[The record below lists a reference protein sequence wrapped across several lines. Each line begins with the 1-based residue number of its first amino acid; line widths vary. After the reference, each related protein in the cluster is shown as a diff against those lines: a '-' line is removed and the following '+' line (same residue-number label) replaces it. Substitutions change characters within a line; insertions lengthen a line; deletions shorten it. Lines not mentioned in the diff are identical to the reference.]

1 MKLTYREWEH
11 LIKLVQAE
19 LDDKNTPP
27 NIKLLDITILKELE
41 GREIG

>member
-19 LDDKNTPP
+19 LDSAEHQIIRYYHVEPARRANGP
-27 NIKLLDITILKELE
+27 
-41 GREIG
+41 